1 MPGMSN
7 VSLPSMPG
15 MSNVSL
21 PSMPGMSNV
30 SLPSMPGMSNVSLP
44 SMPGMSNVSLPS
56 MPGMSNVS
64 LPSMPGMSNVSLP
77 SMLGIVTGLASLWG
91 RVGSHFKNPPKIPIF
106 DQIVLYMMGLLML
119 STYLFLMLYATFNN
133 AYGEIGTNSE
143 EIEKLNSE
151 RRNSLYMWFSLLLI
165 AIIPYILW
173 LIPLLDFSNGKLI
186 TYIKSLKICVIIVSV
201 ISFFI
206 SR

>member
-1 MPGMSN
+1 MFQWKFVFGIIGFLLVIFTIFNILLLLKPGMSN
-7 VSLPSMPG
+7 VSLPSMHVMP
-15 MSNVSL
+15 SVSL
-21 PSMPGMSNV
+21 PSMH
-30 SLPSMPGMSNVSLP
+30 
-44 SMPGMSNVSLPS
+44 
-56 MPGMSNVS
+56 
-64 LPSMPGMSNVSLP
+64 
-77 SMLGIVTGLASLWG
+77 GIVTGLASLWE
-91 RVGSHFKNPPKIPIF
+91 RVGSHFKNPTKISPSE
-106 DQIVLYMMGLLML
+106 QIVLYMMGLLML

-173 LIPLLDFSNGKLI
+173 LIPLLDFSNGMLMM
-186 TYIKSLKICVIIVSV
+186 YIRSLKICVIIVSV

-206 SR
+206 SQ